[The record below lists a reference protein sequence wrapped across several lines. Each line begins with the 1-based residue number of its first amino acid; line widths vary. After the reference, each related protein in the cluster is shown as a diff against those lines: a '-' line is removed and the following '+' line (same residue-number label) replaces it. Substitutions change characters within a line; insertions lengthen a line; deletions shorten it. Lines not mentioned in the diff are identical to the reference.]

1 MKNIFFNQ
9 ANSRELFSVVS
20 AVLGCSLTT
29 AVNAAVLEEIV
40 VTAQKREQ
48 NMQDV
53 GISVSAFSGKQMDA
67 LGVTNTTEIVQ
78 QIPSLSINA
87 FSPNI
92 TTFNIRGVSQANFQD
107 NLEAPIA
114 VFVDDAYVSS
124 MNAISGQLFDIQRVE
139 VLRGPQGT
147 LFGRNATGGLIHY
160 VSRAADEQKLNG
172 YIKAEIGNY
181 NSKNLEL
188 AIGGSLTDNVRG
200 RFSARIEEADGYIEA
215 TQSGVDDLNGKDSY
229 ALRGTLQ
236 VDFNDNLTG
245 DFWLKYSKTDKLP
258 TGGFVNVALAPDA
271 SGLFPVNAVGLSLGG
286 GTTSTPWKHN
296 SGTSGF
302 LDRENTS
309 VIAKF
314 NWDMS
319 EYVKVVAITSYMVMD
334 KSYLEDGDGSPD
346 PSFPLDFLSETDF
359 TQFTQ
364 EIRFS
369 GELDSMRWQTGFYY
383 MDAEIDNDAVTTG
396 PPLVNVFAP
405 VVFSGGLDVYGIGLM
420 PGPAGVSSHAGIA
433 ENPVVESK
441 NWSVF
446 GQAEFDITDDLTL
459 IVGLRW
465 SEDDK
470 EIDYTSRLF
479 DPGTGPIAF
488 DTFFA
493 PPGPPVFYAGTPFDI
508 QSLSAKDD
516 IDYGD
521 WAGRLQLD
529 WRVTDETLLFASWN
543 RGIKGGNWS
552 ALYTTHINHPANSPG
567 TVSYQHPEEVL
578 NSFELGIKTELSDWG
593 RLNANLFYYDYED
606 YQAFSTAGLV
616 AQVQS
621 SDATN
626 QGAEVELFLTPG
638 DHWDIVL
645 GLSLLDSEVDEVTGP
660 PTAGGPAASLKNV
673 EFPSAPGFSFNY
685 LFRYNWDTLGGNV
698 ALQVD
703 GIYEDDQFLEIQ
715 NGPASEQEKG
725 GFINAR
731 ASYTSGDGAW
741 ELTVWI
747 KNIED
752 QDRKAYSL
760 DLGQIGGST
769 AVFQPPQTFGVNVKY
784 NFGN

>member
-1 MKNIFFNQ
+1 MKDIYVRKSKYRQ
-9 ANSRELFSVVS
+9 LAPVVS
-20 AVLGCSLTT
+20 ALLGCSLATG
-29 AVNAAVLEEIV
+29 VHAAVLEEIV

-48 NMQDV
+48 NLQDV
-53 GISVSAFSGKQMDA
+53 GISVSAFSGEQMDA

-78 QIPSLSINA
+78 QIPSLSLNA

-124 MNAISGQLFDIQRVE
+124 MNAISGQLFDTQRVE

-160 VSRAADEQKLNG
+160 VSRGADEEEING
-172 YIKAEIGNY
+172 YVEAEIGNY
-181 NSKNLEL
+181 SSKALEL
-188 AIGGSLTDNVRG
+188 AIGGSLSDTVRG

-215 TQSGVDDLNGKDSY
+215 TQPGIDDLNGKDSY

-236 VDFNDNLTG
+236 VDFSDNLTG
-245 DFWLKYSKTDKLP
+245 EFWLKYSETDKVP
-258 TGGFVNVALAPDA
+258 SGGYTNIALAPDA
-271 SGLFPVNAVGLSLGG
+271 FGLFPVNAAGLSLGD
-286 GTTSTPWKHN
+286 GTTSTPWRHD

-314 NWDMS
+314 NWDMN
-319 EYVKVVAITSYMVMD
+319 EHVNVVSITSYMKMD
-334 KSYLEDGDGSPD
+334 KTYLEDGDASSD
-346 PSFPLDFLSETDF
+346 PFFPLDFLSETDF

-369 GELDSMRWQTGFYY
+369 GESGAMRWQTGLYY
-383 MDAEIDNDAVTTG
+383 MDAETDSRGITTG
-396 PPLVNVFAP
+396 PPLVNVYAP
-405 VVFSGGLDVYGIGLM
+405 AVLSGGMDVYGIGLM
-420 PGPAGVSSHAGIA
+420 PGPAGISSHAGID

-446 GQAEFDITDDLTL
+446 GQAEFDVTDQLTL

-493 PPGPPVFYAGTPFDI
+493 PPGPPVFYTGTPFDV

-521 WAGRLQLD
+521 WAGRIQLD
-529 WRVTDETLLFASWN
+529 WRVSDETLLFASWN

-552 ALYTTHINHPANSPG
+552 ALYSTHINHPANAPG
-567 TVSYQHPEEVL
+567 TVAFQHPEEVL
-578 NSFELGIKTELSDWG
+578 NSYELGIKTELSDWG

-626 QGAEVELFLTPG
+626 QGAEVELFLTP
-638 DHWDIVL
+638 DEHWDIVL
-645 GLSLLDSEVDEVTGP
+645 GLSLLDSEVDEVNGP
-660 PTAGGPAASLKNV
+660 PTVAGPAASLKNV
-673 EFPSAPGFSFNY
+673 EFPNAPGFSFNY

-703 GIYEDDQFLEIQ
+703 GIYEDDQFLEVQ
-715 NGPASEQEKG
+715 NGPTSVQEKG

-731 ASYTSGDGAW
+731 ASYTSADGSW
-741 ELTVWI
+741 ELTLWI

-752 QDRKAYSL
+752 EDRKAYTI
-760 DLGQIGGST
+760 DLGQIGGTT
-769 AVFQPPQTFGVNVKY
+769 AVFHPPQTFGVNVKY
-784 NFGN
+784 NFGQ